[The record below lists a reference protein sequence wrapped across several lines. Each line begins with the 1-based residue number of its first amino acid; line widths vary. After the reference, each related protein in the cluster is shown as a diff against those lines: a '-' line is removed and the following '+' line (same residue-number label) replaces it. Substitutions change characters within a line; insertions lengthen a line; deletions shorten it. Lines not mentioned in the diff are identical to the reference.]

1 MTLYNM
7 TFNGLEALRPGT
19 DGLYSKKSLTESKN
33 RAFSPTSAADD
44 IENFLKNKL
53 HGDDGSCGYN
63 ECVFMPLTFPGV
75 GEQNNNTSHHP
86 KPKLRNLRDPKR
98 AKSQHSQTIPVR
110 SIPGHREQLQQ
121 FQQKCNDEGRT
132 PESLHESRFDV
143 SHEASTLGNDDS
155 PLRPRKLH
163 EHIDHDQPIRGR
175 DELVKRFE
183 DHCMK
188 SDVTPSSIYEKR
200 IDLPPFMASLE
211 NHPNL
216 LKLYKTAS
224 ELPHPSNND
233 NDKQTTRN
241 GREADNTIMP
251 TTDTDYAFGEL
262 VDLNGVIISMK
273 NNPVQNDGM

>member
-1 MTLYNM
+1 M

-132 PESLHESRFDV
+132 PESMHESRYDV
-143 SHEASTLGNDDS
+143 SHITQSLKTTHPKVAAIFRAAEKLPYNNNNENENVSST
-155 PLRPRKLH
+155 
-163 EHIDHDQPIRGR
+163 
-175 DELVKRFE
+175 
-183 DHCMK
+183 
-188 SDVTPSSIYEKR
+188 SSIVA
-200 IDLPPFMASLE
+200 LPSLDTGYSFGQLGE
-211 NHPNL
+211 MDGLIMSGITATIQNEGHL
-216 LKLYKTAS
+216 YMLQLCLEYRDRFYKLSSRKKGNGS
-224 ELPHPSNND
+224 W
-233 NDKQTTRN
+233 DKQKQLIVRSH
-241 GREADNTIMP
+241 
-251 TTDTDYAFGEL
+251 Y
-262 VDLNGVIISMK
+262 
-273 NNPVQNDGM
+273 